1 MDKNIEIN
9 EEIKE
14 FKELD
19 LSIKENRRKL
29 AYDFVDALVENFVF
43 NVSFMYNGKT
53 ITVFSKLCT
62 WIEDDLGDDEFIR
75 IDTNKFIGLYKT
87 LMKFVKGKEVNAKDE
102 FSVDMLLLNY
112 NDVSEDSYK
121 ATFKSEKDKKNGIVT
136 HEIVFKNVKNI
147 GKIIVTY
154 EIKENDSE

>member
-1 MDKNIEIN
+1 MDENIEIN
-9 EEIKE
+9 EEI
-14 FKELD
+14 KELD

-43 NVSFMYNGKT
+43 NFSFTYNGKT

-62 WIEDDLGDDEFIR
+62 WLEDDLGDDDFIR
-75 IDTNKFIGLYKT
+75 IDMNKFIGLYKT
-87 LMKFVKGKEVNAKDE
+87 LMKFVKGKEVSVKDK

-154 EIKENDSE
+154 EIKENDSK

>member
-1 MDKNIEIN
+1 MDENIEIN
-9 EEIKE
+9 EDI
-14 FKELD
+14 KELD

-29 AYDFVDALVENFVF
+29 AYEFVDALVENFVF
-43 NVSFMYNGKT
+43 HVSFIYKGKT

-62 WIEDDLGDDEFIR
+62 WLEDDLGDDDFIR
-75 IDTNKFIGLYKT
+75 IDMNKFIGLYKT
-87 LMKFVKGKEVNAKDE
+87 LMKFVKGKEVSVKDE

-121 ATFKSEKDKKNGIVT
+121 ATFKSEKDKENGIVT

-154 EIKENDSE
+154 EIKENDSK

>member
-9 EEIKE
+9 EEI
-14 FKELD
+14 KELD

-29 AYDFVDALVENFVF
+29 AYDFVDTLVENFVF
-43 NVSFMYNGKT
+43 NVSFIYKGKT

-62 WIEDDLGDDEFIR
+62 WLEDDIQDSEFIR
-75 IDTNKFIGLYKT
+75 IDMNKFINLYKV
-87 LMKFVKGKEVNAKDE
+87 LVKFSKGKEVNAKDE

-112 NDVSEDSYK
+112 NDVSEDNYK

-154 EIKENDSE
+154 EIKENDSK

>member
-1 MDKNIEIN
+1 
-9 EEIKE
+9 
-14 FKELD
+14 
-19 LSIKENRRKL
+19 
-29 AYDFVDALVENFVF
+29 
-43 NVSFMYNGKT
+43 
-53 ITVFSKLCT
+53 
-62 WIEDDLGDDEFIR
+62 
-75 IDTNKFIGLYKT
+75 
-87 LMKFVKGKEVNAKDE
+87 MKFVKGKEISVKDE

-112 NDVSEDSYK
+112 NDVSEDNYK

>member
-1 MDKNIEIN
+1 MDENIEIN
-9 EEIKE
+9 EEI
-14 FKELD
+14 KELD

-43 NVSFMYNGKT
+43 RVSFMYKGKT

-62 WIEDDLGDDEFIR
+62 WLEDDLGDDDFIR
-75 IDTNKFIGLYKT
+75 IDMNKFIGLYKT

-154 EIKENDSE
+154 EIKENDSK

>member
-1 MDKNIEIN
+1 MDENIEIN
-9 EEIKE
+9 EEI
-14 FKELD
+14 KELD

-29 AYDFVDALVENFVF
+29 AYGFVDALVEKFVF
-43 NVSFMYNGKT
+43 RVSFIYKGKT

-62 WIEDDLGDDEFIR
+62 WLEDDLGDDDFIR
-75 IDTNKFIGLYKT
+75 IDMNKFIGLYKT
-87 LMKFVKGKEVNAKDE
+87 LMKFIKGKKVNAKDE
-102 FSVDMLLLNY
+102 ISVDMLLLNY
-112 NDVSEDSYK
+112 NDVSEDNYK

-154 EIKENDSE
+154 EIKENDSK